1 MSTPS
6 TSTFSGSPPHLAAT
20 RVPPACSGRSTRG
33 PRRGRFWERVHA
45 HRRAPA
51 GSDWHPLRR
60 GPWRPAMRGGPAR
73 PCLGGGGSAWGDAL
87 GVRTGV
93 LVSGDGP
100 VMRGVRDVGQGAG
113 VGDRRHGGSVTA
125 ECGRRGSTV
134 KAGRSLRRP
143 PSLCPCPGFTGSGR
157 LRHPLG
163 RARFGTGVTPCN
175 PRFAAQ
181 AQARLSWRA
190 KRLRFGGHREVASA
204 TSAPLP
210 SSGVSGASLPVL
222 RKPHPRGTTQAWAG
236 GTPRQQER

>member
-1 MSTPS
+1 MRPGYFGLVSRVRAGVSTPS

-60 GPWRPAMRGGPAR
+60 GPWRPATRGGPAR

-125 ECGRRGSTV
+125 ECGGGVHGQDGAELAAATISLSLSRVHRLRTPAPPPRSRAV
-134 KAGRSLRRP
+134 WDGRQPLQPPLRRP
-143 PSLCPCPGFTGSGR
+143 G
-157 LRHPLG
+157 
-163 RARFGTGVTPCN
+163 
-175 PRFAAQ
+175 
-181 AQARLSWRA
+181 
-190 KRLRFGGHREVASA
+190 ASA
-204 TSAPLP
+204 PVMAGEAPAVRRAP
-210 SSGVSGASLPVL
+210 
-222 RKPHPRGTTQAWAG
+222 
-236 GTPRQQER
+236 